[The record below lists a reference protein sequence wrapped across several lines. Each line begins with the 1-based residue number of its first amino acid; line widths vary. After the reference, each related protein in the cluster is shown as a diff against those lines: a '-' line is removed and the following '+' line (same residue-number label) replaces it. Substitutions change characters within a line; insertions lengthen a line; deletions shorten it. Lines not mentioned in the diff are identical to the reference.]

1 MKPCTVRWT
10 ALALAI
16 PCLLLAACKQKHEP
30 IKPTVARATVVAVA
44 A

>member
-1 MKPCTVRWT
+1 MKPCTVRWV

-30 IKPTVARATVVAVA
+30 IKPTVARPAVVVIA